1 MRFDLDADPC
11 ARLDRKIG
19 IEDYP
24 RDVQR
29 AASGLIFFRELVVAK
44 AAFRH
49 DRDVAVEHLAQE
61 GNERFGVMREEL
73 ESGGC
78 DPLALF
84 RVPGCFEIPQMAQRL
99 ASSGRYD
106 ALVSLGT
113 LIRGETSH
121 FDALCSTVFQGLAE
135 VGRSTGVPVGLGVL
149 TAESLDQALERA
161 GGKLGNRG
169 ADAALSVIEMANLFR
184 TLES

>member
-1 MRFDLDADPC
+1 MTEAKQGHLNAKGLRFAIVVSRFNDLVCQGLLNGA
-11 ARLDRKIG
+11 LDCLERHG
-19 IEDYP
+19 AES
-24 RDVQR
+24 QR
-29 AASGLIFFRELVVAK
+29 I
-44 AAFRH
+44 
-49 DRDVAVEHLAQE
+49 DQ
-61 GNERFGVMREEL
+61 
-73 ESGGC
+73 
-78 DPLALF
+78 F

-106 ALVSLGT
+106 ALVCLGT

-121 FDALCSTVFQGLAE
+121 FDALCSTVFKGLAE